1 MAKNKVESTSL
12 LYATASRIAAKNK
25 KKSFIEKTKK
35 HKLEDFEND
44 STNKVTKE
52 K

>member
-25 KKSFIEKTKK
+25 KKSFIDKINK
-35 HKLEDFEND
+35 HKLEDFEDDN
-44 STNKVTKE
+44 TNKGTK
-52 K
+52 KK